1 MLVFR
6 GISQPA
12 PSATVLTI
20 GNFDGVHLGHRAL
33 LARLCAVAGETGLPP
48 AVLTFEPHPRE
59 FFAPESAP
67 TRLSTLRE
75 KLELIAEDGVEL
87 AFVCRFNRTFAAL
100 SADRFIEDVLV
111 GALRVR
117 HLIVG
122 DDFRFGAR
130 RAGDFALLQQ
140 AGETFGFRVE
150 ATPSVVDGGVR
161 ISSSAVRDALWAG
174 ELERA
179 AELLGR
185 PYVIDGRVVHGDKVG
200 RQLGYATA
208 NIRMKHD
215 RPPLLGVFA
224 VEVTG
229 LGGRPLPGVA
239 NLGYRPT
246 ANAVVRPILEV
257 HLLDFADD
265 IYGAHLTVR
274 FLHKIRDEM
283 KFPGFDALKAQIA
296 RDVDAALDYF
306 HRRDA
311 EVQR

>member
-1 MLVFR
+1 MLVQR
-6 GISQPA
+6 GFAQPS

-33 LARLCAVAGETGLPP
+33 LARLCAVAAENGLPP

-67 TRLSTLRE
+67 TRLSNLRE
-75 KLELIAEDGVEL
+75 KLELIAADGVEL
-87 AFVCRFNRTFAAL
+87 AFVCRFDKAFASL
-100 SADRFIEDVLV
+100 TADQFIEQVLV
-111 GALRVR
+111 QSLRVR
-117 HLIVG
+117 HLIIG
-122 DDFRFGAR
+122 DDFRFGAK
-130 RAGDFALLQQ
+130 RAGDFALLKQ
-140 AGETFGFRVE
+140 AGESFGFRVE
-150 ATPSVVDGGVR
+150 AMDTVLSGPDRV
-161 ISSSAVRDALWAG
+161 SSSAVRDALWRG
-174 ELERA
+174 DLERA

-229 LGGRPLPGVA
+229 LGDRPLAGVA

-246 ANAVVRPILEV
+246 ANAVLRPILEV
-257 HLLDFADD
+257 HLFDFAAD

-274 FLHKIRDEM
+274 FLHRIRDEM
-283 KFPGFDALKAQIA
+283 KFADFDELKAQIA
-296 RDVDAALDYF
+296 RDVECGKEFFLTTVT
-306 HRRDA
+306 R
-311 EVQR
+311 

>member
-1 MLVFR
+1 MLVQR
-6 GISQPA
+6 GFAQPS
-12 PSATVLTI
+12 PSATVLTL

-33 LARLCAVAGETGLPP
+33 LARLCAVAAENGLPP

-67 TRLSTLRE
+67 TRLSNLRE
-75 KLELIAEDGVEL
+75 KLELIAADGVEL
-87 AFVCRFNRTFAAL
+87 AFVCRFDKAFASL
-100 SADRFIEDVLV
+100 TADQFIEQVLV
-111 GALRVR
+111 QSLRVR
-117 HLIVG
+117 HLIIG
-122 DDFRFGAR
+122 DDFRFGAK
-130 RAGDFALLQQ
+130 RAGDFALLKQ
-140 AGETFGFRVE
+140 AGESFGFRVE
-150 ATPSVVDGGVR
+150 AMDTVLSGPDRV
-161 ISSSAVRDALWAG
+161 SSSAVRDALWRG
-174 ELERA
+174 DLERA

-229 LGGRPLPGVA
+229 LGDRPLAGVA

-246 ANAVVRPILEV
+246 ANAVLRPILEV
-257 HLLDFADD
+257 HLFDFAAD

-274 FLHKIRDEM
+274 FLHRIRDEM
-283 KFPGFDALKAQIA
+283 KFADFDELKAQIA
-296 RDVDAALDYF
+296 RDVECGKEFFLTTVT
-306 HRRDA
+306 R
-311 EVQR
+311 

>member
-1 MLVFR
+1 MLVQR
-6 GISQPA
+6 GFAQPS

-33 LARLCAVAGETGLPP
+33 LARLCAVAAENGLPP

-67 TRLSTLRE
+67 TRLSNLRE
-75 KLELIAEDGVEL
+75 KLELIAADGVEL
-87 AFVCRFNRTFAAL
+87 AFVCRFDKAFASL
-100 SADRFIEDVLV
+100 TADQFIEQVLV
-111 GALRVR
+111 QSLRVR
-117 HLIVG
+117 HLIIG
-122 DDFRFGAR
+122 DDFRFGAK
-130 RAGDFALLQQ
+130 RAGDFALLKQ
-140 AGETFGFRVE
+140 AGESFGFRVE
-150 ATPSVVDGGVR
+150 AMDTVLSGPDRV
-161 ISSSAVRDALWAG
+161 SSSAVRDALWRG
-174 ELERA
+174 DLERA

-229 LGGRPLPGVA
+229 LGGRPLAGVA

-246 ANAVVRPILEV
+246 ANAVLRPILEV
-257 HLLDFADD
+257 HLFDFAAD

-274 FLHKIRDEM
+274 FLHRIRDEM
-283 KFPGFDALKAQIA
+283 KFADFDELKAQIA
-296 RDVDAALDYF
+296 RDVECGKEFFLTTVT
-306 HRRDA
+306 R
-311 EVQR
+311 